1 MKYSLSPT
9 QKMQVTTIANILK
22 DAKIV
27 KKNEKAIE
35 VQEKDNHNYSTII
48 YNESEHQTFI

>member
-1 MKYSLSPT
+1 
-9 QKMQVTTIANILK
+9 MQVTTMANILK

-27 KKNEKAIE
+27 KKNEAKAIE

-48 YNESEHQTFI
+48 YGSEHQTFI

>member
-1 MKYSLSPT
+1 
-9 QKMQVTTIANILK
+9 MQVTTMANILK

-27 KKNEKAIE
+27 KKNSNEAKAIE

-48 YNESEHQTFI
+48 YNGSEHQTFI

>member
-1 MKYSLSPT
+1 
-9 QKMQVTTIANILK
+9 MQVTTKANILK

-35 VQEKDNHNYSTII
+35 VQEKDNNNYSAI
-48 YNESEHQTFI
+48 NGSEHQTFI

>member
-1 MKYSLSPT
+1 
-9 QKMQVTTIANILK
+9 MQVTTMANILK

-27 KKNEKAIE
+27 KNEAKAIE

-48 YNESEHQTFI
+48 YNGSEHQTFI